1 MEVTKPGRQNIPTSS
16 TVKGASDGEGEG
28 CKEAVKTDALDG
40 CQACDGISCAGHSS
54 KALECVSAQDHGW
67 THRGSKAFHV
77 RDTGFQSWLFSASVK
92 FKSRCLSHGVRM
104 ETRCAEHVARA
115 WHPAFNSARMPSAVG
130 TVALVLGVILAE
142 IAAANVEAGAFGGFS
157 SYFKYG
163 YFQKPKGFEIQ
174 QKGSK

>member
-1 MEVTKPGRQNIPTSS
+1 
-16 TVKGASDGEGEG
+16 
-28 CKEAVKTDALDG
+28 
-40 CQACDGISCAGHSS
+40 
-54 KALECVSAQDHGW
+54 
-67 THRGSKAFHV
+67 
-77 RDTGFQSWLFSASVK
+77 
-92 FKSRCLSHGVRM
+92 
-104 ETRCAEHVARA
+104 
-115 WHPAFNSARMPSAVG
+115 MPSAVG

>member
-1 MEVTKPGRQNIPTSS
+1 MLS
-16 TVKGASDGEGEG
+16 TWP
-28 CKEAVKTDALDG
+28 
-40 CQACDGISCAGHSS
+40 H
-54 KALECVSAQDHGW
+54 
-67 THRGSKAFHV
+67 
-77 RDTGFQSWLFSASVK
+77 
-92 FKSRCLSHGVRM
+92 
-104 ETRCAEHVARA
+104 A
-115 WHPAFNSARMPSAVG
+115 WHPVAAQRMPPAVG